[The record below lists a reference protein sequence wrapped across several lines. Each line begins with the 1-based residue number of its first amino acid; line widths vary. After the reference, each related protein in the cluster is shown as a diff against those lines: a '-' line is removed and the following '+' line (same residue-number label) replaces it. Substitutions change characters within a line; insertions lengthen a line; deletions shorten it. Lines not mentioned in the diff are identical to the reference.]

1 MKRKA
6 LNTKWWKLKTKYNII
21 MLRYI
26 TKVECCNCLHLANI
40 IALPEKHMAICNS
53 YLPFAEVPT
62 VGLSSLTTE
71 EDVSN
76 GTRTHKSTLKSTVCT
91 FLVQDT
97 SSLQPLAFR
106 LTDVEGRQYLLGQND
121 RPYPLITQS
130 LSAPDKS
137 SEKSIITLTVELQGS
152 IPLMEIVQKN

>member
-1 MKRKA
+1 
-6 LNTKWWKLKTKYNII
+6 
-21 MLRYI
+21 MLLYI

-76 GTRTHKSTLKSTVCT
+76 GTRSHKTTLKSTICT

-97 SSLQPLAFR
+97 SSQQPLAFR
-106 LTDVEGRQYLLGQND
+106 LTDVEGRQYLLGHHD
-121 RPYPLITQS
+121 RPYPLVTQS
-130 LSAPDKS
+130 MSAPDKS
-137 SEKSIITLTVELQGS
+137 SERSVITLTVELQGS
-152 IPLMEIVQKN
+152 IPLLELFS